1 MAGSSGSR
9 PPADRNSRCCRPTTP
24 PAISPRWFSASRCGS
39 RSTRTSR
46 CWSGCCR
53 ECPSSL
59 KFTPMSREPMAESSE
74 AGRDDGHGPLS
85 RGCIAPQPLF
95 AVGAVLLGSFLANF
109 DSRLTSVGLPDLR
122 GAFSL
127 GFDEGAWLSTAAI
140 GSQIFIAPAVAWLAT
155 VFGLRRMLG
164 IPSLVY
170 ALVSLVIPLVRD
182 YNALIVLSIAH
193 GLLLGTFVPA
203 TLMIIIRNLPIRWWL
218 PAIAIY
224 SIRVGFSLDTST
236 ALVGFYVDHWGWQW
250 LYWQG
255 VIIAPLMGLMVYLG
269 TPHEEVNRPLL
280 RDADW
285 GGMLLLGTGVSMIY
299 AGLDQGNRLDWLG
312 SGTVMAL
319 LVGGGLLCVA
329 FLINEAMVRQPW
341 AHINVLFSRHIGLSL
356 VVILLYTLTSL
367 SNSSLVPNFL
377 SVVGQLRPEQ
387 TGTLLLVYGALPM
400 FVMVPVS
407 IFLLRQVDPRFV
419 LIVGLSA
426 FAAANLWGTQLTH
439 VWALGDF
446 VPIVILQSI
455 GQAFTLLPIIILA
468 LSNADPT
475 RATAFAA
482 YIQIRRLGGAEIG
495 VALMGTWLRV
505 REQIHSNYLGQHL
518 ENGSDNVVRMLRQLA
533 DGFASHG
540 AATAPARALGSL
552 SALVAREANVMA
564 YIDGFWLSF
573 WLAMVALFFVAL
585 IRRALPGPFTRA
597 PLGFAKA
604 LMRWCGVSV
613 S

>member
-1 MAGSSGSR
+1 
-9 PPADRNSRCCRPTTP
+9 
-24 PAISPRWFSASRCGS
+24 
-39 RSTRTSR
+39 
-46 CWSGCCR
+46 
-53 ECPSSL
+53 
-59 KFTPMSREPMAESSE
+59 MAENSD
-74 AGRDDGHGPLS
+74 AGQGPLS
-85 RGCIAPQPLF
+85 RGGIAPQPLF
-95 AVGAVLLGSFLANF
+95 AVVAVLLGSFLANV
-109 DSRLTSVGLPDLR
+109 DSRLTTVGLPDLR
-122 GAFSL
+122 GGFSL

-155 VFGLRRMLG
+155 VFGLRRILG

-170 ALVSLVIPLVRD
+170 ALISLLIPFVSHYPT
-182 YNALIVLSIAH
+182 LIVLSIAH

-203 TLMIIIRNLPIRWWL
+203 TLMIIFRNLPIKWWL

-236 ALVGFYVDHWGWQW
+236 SLVGFYVDHLGWQW

-255 VIIAPLMGLMVYLG
+255 VVIAPLMGLMVWLG
-269 TPHEEVNRPLL
+269 TPHEQTNTALL

-312 SGTVMAL
+312 SGTVAAL
-319 LVGGGLLCVA
+319 LIGGGVLFAA

-341 AHINVLFSRHIGLSL
+341 AHVNVLFSRNVGLAL

-387 TGTLLLVYGALPM
+387 TGEVLLVYGALPM
-400 FVMVPVS
+400 FVTVPLS
-407 IFLLRQVDPRFV
+407 IFLLRHVDPRGV
-419 LIVGLSA
+419 LTIGLTA
-426 FAAANLWGTQLTH
+426 FAIANLLGTQLMH
-439 VWALGDF
+439 DWRLGDF
-446 VPIVILQSI
+446 VTIVILQSI
-455 GQAFTLLPIIILA
+455 GQAFTLLPIIIIA
-468 LSNADPT
+468 VANADFT

-482 YIQIRRLGGAEIG
+482 YIQLMRLGGAEIG

-518 ENGSDNVVRMLRQLA
+518 ADGSANVARILRQLG
-533 DGFASHG
+533 DSFASHG
-540 AATAPARALGSL
+540 LGTAPGRALGTL
-552 SALVAREANVMA
+552 SALVQREANVLA
-564 YIDGFWLSF
+564 YIDGFWLTF
-573 WLAMVALFFVAL
+573 WLAIIALGLVALMT
-585 IRRALPGPFTRA
+585 RAPPGPFT
-597 PLGFAKA
+597 PVPSGVVHA
-604 LMRWCGVSV
+604 LMRRAGLSR